1 LSHFTSF
8 RIPLL
13 AGLLSISGLASA
25 QAAVAPAVTLQPEF
39 DVSTIKPNN
48 TGSGSISVNTG
59 IDTLRATN
67 VQLKSLIEWAF
78 NVKEDQIFGLP
89 HWAEVSHYDIVA
101 KVVDAE
107 PEVLKNLTRQERA
120 TMMRHLLETRLQ
132 MKTHVEVRILP
143 VFELMVAKSGSK
155 LAVAPEG
162 ANLKSSRNSMHLDD
176 AVMTLT
182 ATHDR
187 MEDLAGILADQV
199 HKPVVDRTGLT
210 DSYDFQLKW
219 QRDEMPGAPGDASL
233 PTLYTALQE
242 QLGLRLESGKAPVD
256 VVIIDEIH
264 EPTEN

>member
-1 LSHFTSF
+1 LSPFTSM
-8 RIPLL
+8 RILFL
-13 AGLLSISGLASA
+13 AALLSISGLAYA
-25 QAAVAPAVTLQPEF
+25 QAAAVTGTKPQPDF

-48 TGSGSISVNTG
+48 TGGGSISVNTG

-107 PEVLKNLTRQERA
+107 PEVLRNLTREERA
-120 TMMRHLLETRLQ
+120 TMVRHLLESRLQ
-132 MKTHVEVRILP
+132 MKTHLEVRTLP
-143 VFELMVAKSGSK
+143 VLELMVAKSGSK
-155 LAVAPEG
+155 LTVAPPG
-162 ANLKSSRNSMHLDD
+162 ANLKSSRNSMHTDD

-187 MEDLAGILADQV
+187 MEDIAGVLSDQV
-199 HKPVVDRTGLT
+199 HKPVVDKTGLT
-210 DSYDFQLKW
+210 GLYDFELKW
-219 QRDEMPGAPGDASL
+219 QRDETPNAPGDASL

-242 QLGLRLESGKAPVD
+242 QLGLRLESGKAPVNV
-256 VVIIDEIH
+256 VVIDDIH